1 MGSTSPPWHDV
12 SEMRIMFL
20 LRLSPKG
27 AKNPLCDAIYQQF

>member
-1 MGSTSPPWHDV
+1 MGSTNPPWHDV

-27 AKNPLCDAIYQQF
+27 AKNPFTAEIYS